1 MQKLLEVD
9 ARSRCKPTSIKQ
21 LEESVEDNP
30 CDLSQPQFLREKQK
44 EQTIKENFSIELYQS
59 Y

>member
-30 CDLSQPQFLREKQK
+30 CDLKLATISQGKAKRTNNKGRFF
-44 EQTIKENFSIELYQS
+44 N
-59 Y
+59 